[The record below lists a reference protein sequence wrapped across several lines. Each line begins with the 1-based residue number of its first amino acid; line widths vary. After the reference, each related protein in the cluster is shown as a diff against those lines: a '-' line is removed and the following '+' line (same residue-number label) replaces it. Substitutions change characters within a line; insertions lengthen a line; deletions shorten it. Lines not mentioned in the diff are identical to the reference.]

1 MPKMPKI
8 KGREHLCCN
17 NRACKGP
24 PESAA
29 KNQIDLIL
37 STIGIIGI
45 IGIYKFYLR
54 ITGII
59 GIYKFSSYTHHLL
72 HQGEG
77 GLDPFEG

>member
-45 IGIYKFYLR
+45 YKFYFR

-77 GLDPFEG
+77 GLDPFER